1 MKRTPRR
8 WKTKLMAG
16 RDNSGAAPG
25 LLRRLRCDSGAQIV
39 EMALVMPVTL
49 IVLTGLLSFGTYI
62 NNNLELTNATSLA
75 GQYLAESRS
84 ITTNPC
90 SDTYTNI
97 QQVAPTL
104 VPASMS
110 FSLVLSGAPAP
121 YTGTTC
127 SSAAA
132 YMTQGATAQ
141 LTVTYPCSLAIY
153 GANLA
158 PGCVLTS
165 QITEIVQ

>member
-1 MKRTPRR
+1 MTMMRGRF
-8 WKTKLMAG
+8 KLNLKADRKNG
-16 RDNSGAAPG
+16 GPWIRF
-25 LLRRLRCDSGAQIV
+25 LQRLSNDSGAQIV

-84 ITTNPC
+84 ITTDPC

-97 QQVAPTL
+97 KQVAPAL

-110 FSLVLSGAPAP
+110 FQLVLSGAPTP

-127 SSAAA
+127 ASAAT

-153 GANLA
+153 EVNLA

-165 QITEIVQ
+165 QITEIIQ